1 MVTQL
6 PFSLRAY
13 RYATSAL
20 EPIAPLALRRRARRG
35 KENPEQISERL
46 GFPSRARPDGTLIWI
61 HGASVGECL
70 SVLPLIDALL
80 TKPGRSVLMT
90 SGTVASAEMMAGR
103 LPSGAFH
110 QFSPVDTPAAVA
122 RFLDHWRPDIGLF
135 VDSEIWPNI
144 LIAAEKKGTRLAIVN
159 GRMSEKSF
167 GGWQRAKSMAASLL
181 GLFDI
186 ALVQDNETAER
197 LKGLGARAIE
207 VTGSLKADSPPL
219 PADAKA
225 LEELRRAVRT
235 RPVFLATNTHP
246 GEDEIILGV
255 HDSLRRK
262 FPSLLTIIAP
272 RHAER
277 GSDIAALAAP
287 RTHVLRS
294 QAQMPDATTEIY
306 IADTMGELGAL
317 YRLAP
322 FAFIGK
328 SLGAQGGQNPLE
340 PARLGVAV
348 LAGPYT
354 DNFREAY
361 DAIFAGQGSGRVF
374 SADEL
379 QSLASLLL
387 SDPARA
393 RALGQAAEHAVLP
406 LGGALERTRLAV
418 ETMLQSHART

>member
-1 MVTQL
+1 MATQMPL
-6 PFSLRAY
+6 SLRAY
-13 RYATSAL
+13 RYATGAL
-20 EPIAPLALRRRARRG
+20 EPIAPLLLKRRMRRG
-35 KENPEQISERL
+35 KENRERLSERL
-46 GFPSRARPDGTLIWI
+46 GFASRPRPNGTLIWI
-61 HGASVGECL
+61 HGASVGESL

-90 SGTVASAEMMAGR
+90 SGTVASAEMMAER
-103 LPSGAFH
+103 LPAGAFH

-122 RFLDHWRPDIGLF
+122 RFLDYWRPDVGLF
-135 VDSEIWPNI
+135 VDSEIWPNT
-144 LIAAEKKGTRLAIVN
+144 LLGAAKRSVQLAIIN

-167 GGWQRAKSMAASLL
+167 AGWQRAKSMASSLL

-186 ALVQDNETAER
+186 ALVQDKETADR
-197 LKGLGARAIE
+197 LKALGARAVE

-219 PADAKA
+219 PADANA
-225 LEELRRAVRT
+225 LEELRRAVGP

-246 GEDEIILGV
+246 GEDAIILGV
-255 HDSLRRK
+255 HDRLRAM

-277 GSDIAALAAP
+277 GNDIVALAAP
-287 RTHVLRS
+287 RALAQRS
-294 QAQMPDATTEIY
+294 LAQMPDASTEIY
-306 IADTMGELGAL
+306 IADTMGELGLL

-322 FAFIGK
+322 FALVGK
-328 SLGAQGGQNPLE
+328 SLGSQGGQNPLE

-361 DAIFAGQGSGRVF
+361 EAIFASQGVGRVAT
-374 SADEL
+374 ADEL
-379 QSLASLLL
+379 QTLAAQLLQ
-387 SDPARA
+387 DPAQV
-393 RALGQAAEHAVLP
+393 RALGQAAEKAVQS
-406 LGGALERTRLAV
+406 LGGALEQTRRTV

>member
-1 MVTQL
+1 MATQL

-13 RYATSAL
+13 RYATGAL

-35 KENPEQISERL
+35 KENPARISERL
-46 GFPSRARPDGTLIWI
+46 GFPSRTRPDGTLIWI

-70 SVLPLIDALL
+70 AVLPLMDALL
-80 TKPGRSVLMT
+80 AKPGRAVLMT
-90 SGTVASAEMMAGR
+90 SGTVASAEMMTER
-103 LPSGAFH
+103 LPGGAFH
-110 QFSPVDTPAAVA
+110 QFSPVDTPQAVA
-122 RFLDHWRPDIGLF
+122 RFLDHWRPDAGLF

-144 LIAAEKKGTRLAIVN
+144 LIAAANRGTRLAIIN

-167 GGWQRAKSMAASLL
+167 GGWLRAKRMAASLL

-186 ALVQDNETAER
+186 ALVQDNETASR
-197 LKGLGARAIE
+197 LKSLGARAVD

-219 PADAKA
+219 PADTYA
-225 LEELRRAVRT
+225 LDMLRRAIGT

-255 HDSLRRK
+255 HDRLRRT
-262 FPSLLTIIAP
+262 FPTLLTIVAP

-277 GSDIAALAAP
+277 GRDIAALAGP
-287 RTHVLRS
+287 RTHALRS
-294 QAQMPDATTEIY
+294 QAQVPDADTEIY
-306 IADTMGELGAL
+306 IADTMGELGLL

-354 DNFREAY
+354 ENFREAY
-361 DAIFAGQGSGRVF
+361 DAIIARQGAGRVAT
-374 SADEL
+374 ADEL
-379 QSLASLLL
+379 EELALQLLN
-387 SDPARA
+387 DPARA
-393 RALGQAAEHAVLP
+393 RVLGHAAENAASQ

-418 ETMLQSHART
+418 ETMLQTHARP

>member
-1 MVTQL
+1 MTQL

-13 RYATSAL
+13 RIATSVL
-20 EPIAPLALRRRARRG
+20 EPIAPLALKRRARRG
-35 KENPEQISERL
+35 KENSERMSERL
-46 GFPSRARPDGTLIWI
+46 GHPSRVRPDGTLIWI

-80 TKPGRSVLMT
+80 AKPGRSVLVT
-90 SGTVASAEMMAGR
+90 SGTVASAEMMAER
-103 LPSGAFH
+103 LPHGAFH
-110 QFSPVDTPAAVA
+110 QFSPVDTPSAVA
-122 RFLDHWRPDIGLF
+122 RFLDHWRPDVGLF

-144 LIAAEKKGTRLAIVN
+144 LFAAAKRGTRLAIVN

-167 GGWQRAKSMAASLL
+167 GGWQRARRMAASLL

-197 LKGLGARAIE
+197 LKGLGARAVE
-207 VTGSLKADSPPL
+207 VTGSLKADSPAL
-219 PADAKA
+219 PANANA
-225 LEELRRAVRT
+225 LEGLRRAVGT
-235 RPVFLATNTHP
+235 RPIFLATNTHP
-246 GEDEIILGV
+246 GEEEIILGI
-255 HDSLRRK
+255 HDRLRET

-277 GSDIAALAAP
+277 GNDIARFAAP
-287 RTHVLRS
+287 RAHVLRS
-294 QAQMPDATTEIY
+294 KAQLPDANTEIY
-306 IADTMGELGAL
+306 IADTMGELGL
-317 YRLAP
+317 FYRLAS

-361 DAIFAGQGSGRVF
+361 DAIFAGQGSGRVH

-379 QSLASLLL
+379 RSFAALLL

-393 RALGQAAEHAVLP
+393 RALGSAAEHAVLP

-418 ETMLQSHART
+418 ETMLQSHACA

>member
-1 MVTQL
+1 MATQL
-6 PFSLRAY
+6 PLSLRAY
-13 RYATSAL
+13 RYATGAL
-20 EPIAPLALRRRARRG
+20 EPFAPLALKRRARRG
-35 KENPEQISERL
+35 KENLERLSERL
-46 GFPSRARPDGTLIWI
+46 GFPSRTRPDGTLIWI

-80 TKPGRSVLMT
+80 AKPGRSVLMT
-90 SGTVASAEMMAGR
+90 SGTVTSAEMMAAR

-122 RFLDHWRPDIGLF
+122 RFLDHWRPDVGLF

-144 LIAAEKKGTRLAIVN
+144 LIAAAKKGTRLAIVN

-167 GGWQRAKSMAASLL
+167 GGWQRAKRMAASLL

-186 ALVQDNETAER
+186 ALVQDNDTAER
-197 LKGLGARAIE
+197 LKGLGARAVE

-225 LEELRRAVRT
+225 LEELRCAIGT

-255 HDSLRRK
+255 HDHLRRK

-277 GSDIAALAAP
+277 GGDIAALAAS
-287 RTHVLRS
+287 RAHVLRS
-294 QAQMPDATTEIY
+294 QAQMPNTGTEIY
-306 IADTMGELGAL
+306 IADTMGELGLL
-317 YRLAP
+317 YRLGT

-348 LAGPYT
+348 LSGPYT

-361 DAIFAGQGSGRVF
+361 DAIFAGQGIGRVAT
-374 SADEL
+374 ADEL
-379 QSLASLLL
+379 EALAAKLLN
-387 SDPARA
+387 DPAQA

-418 ETMLQSHART
+418 ETMLQSHARA

>member
-1 MVTQL
+1 MGTQL

-20 EPIAPLALRRRARRG
+20 EPFAPLALKRRARRG
-35 KENPEQISERL
+35 KENPERISERL
-46 GFPSRARPDGTLIWI
+46 GFAARARPDGTLIWI

-90 SGTVASAEMMAGR
+90 SGTVASAEMMAAR

-122 RFLDHWRPDIGLF
+122 RFLGHWRPDIGLF
-135 VDSEIWPNI
+135 VDSEIWPNT
-144 LIAAEKKGTRLAIVN
+144 LIAAANQGTRLAIVN

-167 GGWQRAKSMAASLL
+167 AGWQHAQSMAANLL

-225 LEELRRAVRT
+225 LEELRRAIGT
-235 RPVFLATNTHP
+235 RPIFLATNTHP
-246 GEDEIILGV
+246 GEDEIIIGI
-255 HDSLRRK
+255 HDRLRRA

-277 GSDIAALAAP
+277 GGEIAALTAP
-287 RTHVLRS
+287 RPHTLRS
-294 QAQMPDATTEIY
+294 QAQMPDESTEIY
-306 IADTMGELGAL
+306 IADTMGELGL
-317 YRLAP
+317 FYRLAS

-361 DAIFAGQGSGRVF
+361 DAIFAGQGTGRVQ
-374 SADEL
+374 SAEEL
-379 QSLASLLL
+379 EALASKLLN
-387 SDPARA
+387 DPAQA
-393 RALGQAAEHAVLP
+393 RTLGQAAEHAVLP

-418 ETMLQSHART
+418 ETMLQAHART

>member
-1 MVTQL
+1 MATQL

-35 KENPEQISERL
+35 KENPDRISERL
-46 GFPSRARPDGTLIWI
+46 GFASRARPAGTLIWI

-80 TKPGRSVLMT
+80 AIPGRSVLMT
-90 SGTVASAEMMAGR
+90 SGTVTSAEMMAAR

-110 QFSPVDTPAAVA
+110 QFSPIDTPAAVA
-122 RFLDHWRPDIGLF
+122 RFLDHWRPDVGLF

-144 LIAAEKKGTRLAIVN
+144 LIAAAKRGTRLAIVN

-181 GLFDI
+181 GLFDT

-197 LKGLGARAIE
+197 LKGLGARAVE

-219 PADAKA
+219 PADTQA
-225 LEELRRAVRT
+225 LDALRRAVGT

-246 GEDEIILGV
+246 GEDEIVLGV
-255 HDSLRRK
+255 HDRLRAK
-262 FPSLLTIIAP
+262 FPSLLTVIAP

-277 GSDIAALAAP
+277 GSDIANLAAP
-287 RTHVLRS
+287 HAHALRS
-294 QAQMPDATTEIY
+294 RAQMPDAGTEIY
-306 IADTMGELGAL
+306 IADTMGELGL
-317 YRLAP
+317 FYRLAP

-340 PARLGVAV
+340 PARLGTAV

-379 QSLASLLL
+379 QSLAALLL

-418 ETMLQSHART
+418 ETMLQSHARA

>member
-1 MVTQL
+1 MSEL

-13 RYATSAL
+13 RTATAAL
-20 EPIAPLALRRRARRG
+20 EPIAPLVLKRRARRG
-35 KENPEQISERL
+35 KENLERISERL
-46 GFPSRARPDGTLIWI
+46 GFASRRRPDGTLIWI

-70 SVLPLIDALL
+70 SVVPLIEALL
-80 TKPGRSVLMT
+80 KTPGRSVLMT
-90 SGTVASAEMMAGR
+90 SGTVTSAKMMAER
-103 LPSGAFH
+103 LPPGAFH

-122 RFLDHWRPDIGLF
+122 RFLDHWQPDVGLF

-144 LIAAEKKGTRLAIVN
+144 LIAAAKKGTRLAIVN

-167 GGWQRAKSMAASLL
+167 GGWQRAKRMAASLL
-181 GLFDI
+181 GIFDVT
-186 ALVQDNETAER
+186 LVQDNDTAER
-197 LKGLGARAIE
+197 LKVLGARAVE

-219 PADAKA
+219 PANMKA
-225 LEELRRAVRT
+225 LDDLRGAIGS
-235 RPVFLATNTHP
+235 RPIFLATNTHA
-246 GEDEIILGV
+246 GEDEIVLGI
-255 HDSLRRK
+255 HDRLREK

-277 GSDIAALAAP
+277 GGDIATLALP
-287 RTHVLRS
+287 RTYAMRS
-294 QAQMPDATTEIY
+294 VAQLPDADTEIY
-306 IADTMGELGAL
+306 IADTMGELGL
-317 YRLAP
+317 FYRLAP

-328 SLGAQGGQNPLE
+328 SLGAHGGQNPLE

-379 QSLASLLL
+379 QSFATLLL
-387 SDPARA
+387 SNPARA
-393 RALGQAAEHAVLP
+393 RALGLAAEKAVLP

>member
-1 MVTQL
+1 MATQL

-20 EPIAPLALRRRARRG
+20 EPIAPLVLRRRARRG
-35 KENPEQISERL
+35 KENPERISERL
-46 GFPSRARPDGTLIWI
+46 GFASRARPDGALIWI

-90 SGTVASAEMMAGR
+90 SGTVTSAEMMARR

-110 QFSPVDTPAAVA
+110 QFSPVDTPAAVT

-144 LIAAEKKGTRLAIVN
+144 LIAAAKNGTRLAIVN

-167 GGWQRAKSMAASLL
+167 GGWQRAKRMAASLL

-197 LKGLGARAIE
+197 LKGLGARAVE

-219 PADAKA
+219 PADTQA
-225 LEELRRAVRT
+225 LEALRRAIGT
-235 RPVFLATNTHP
+235 RPIFLATNTHP

-255 HDSLRRK
+255 HDRLRGK

-277 GSDIAALAAP
+277 GGDIAALAAS
-287 RTHVLRS
+287 RTHTLRS
-294 QAQMPDATTEIY
+294 RAQIPDTGTEIY
-306 IADTMGELGAL
+306 IADTMGELGL
-317 YRLAP
+317 FYRLGS

-361 DAIFAGQGSGRVF
+361 DAIFASQGSGRVF

-379 QSLASLLL
+379 QSLAALLL
-387 SDPARA
+387 SDPLRA
-393 RALGQAAEHAVLP
+393 HALGQAAENAVLP

-418 ETMLQSHART
+418 ETMLQSHARA

>member
-1 MVTQL
+1 
-6 PFSLRAY
+6 
-13 RYATSAL
+13 
-20 EPIAPLALRRRARRG
+20 
-35 KENPEQISERL
+35 
-46 GFPSRARPDGTLIWI
+46 
-61 HGASVGECL
+61 
-70 SVLPLIDALL
+70 
-80 TKPGRSVLMT
+80 MT

-103 LPSGAFH
+103 LPAGAFH

-144 LIAAEKKGTRLAIVN
+144 LIAAAKTGTRLAIVN

-167 GGWQRAKSMAASLL
+167 GGWQRAKRMAASLL

-186 ALVQDNETAER
+186 ALAQDNETAER
-197 LKGLGARAIE
+197 LKGLGARAVE

-225 LEELRRAVRT
+225 SEELRRAIGT

-255 HDSLRRK
+255 HDRLRGK
-262 FPSLLTIIAP
+262 FHRCSRSSRRAMRSAAAILPRWRHSGRTRCAP
-272 RHAER
+272 R
-277 GSDIAALAAP
+277 
-287 RTHVLRS
+287 
-294 QAQMPDATTEIY
+294 AQMPDAGTEIY
-306 IADTMGELGAL
+306 IADTMGELGL
-317 YRLAP
+317 FYRLAP
-322 FAFIGK
+322 FAFVGK

-361 DAIFAGQGSGRVF
+361 DAIFASQGSGRVF

-379 QSLASLLL
+379 QSLAALLL

-393 RALGQAAEHAVLP
+393 RALGQAAENAVLP

-418 ETMLQSHART
+418 ETMLQSHARA

>member
-1 MVTQL
+1 MATQL

-20 EPIAPLALRRRARRG
+20 EPIAPIVLRRRAQRG
-35 KENPEQISERL
+35 KENPARIWERL
-46 GFPSRARPDGTLIWI
+46 GFASRARPDGTLIWI

-80 TKPGRSVLMT
+80 ATPGRSVLMT
-90 SGTVASAEMMAGR
+90 SGTVASAAMMAER
-103 LPSGAFH
+103 LPHGAFH

-122 RFLDHWRPDIGLF
+122 RFLGHWRPDIGLF

-144 LIAAEKKGTRLAIVN
+144 LIAAAKSGTRLAIVN

-167 GGWQRAKSMAASLL
+167 GGWLRAKRMAASLL
-181 GLFDI
+181 GLFDV
-186 ALVQDNETAER
+186 ALVQDNETAVR
-197 LKGLGARAIE
+197 LKGLGARAVE

-219 PADAKA
+219 PADAAA
-225 LEELRRAVRT
+225 LEELRRAIDT
-235 RPVFLATNTHP
+235 RPIFLATNTHP
-246 GEDEIILGV
+246 GEDAIILGV
-255 HDSLRRK
+255 HDRLRRT

-277 GSDIAALAAP
+277 GRDIANLAAP
-287 RTHVLRS
+287 RAHVLRS
-294 QAQMPDATTEIY
+294 QSRLPDAGTEIY
-306 IADTMGELGAL
+306 IADTMGELGL
-317 YRLAP
+317 FYRLGT

-328 SLGAQGGQNPLE
+328 SLGAHGGQNPLE
-340 PARLGVAV
+340 PARLGIAV

-361 DAIFAGQGSGRVF
+361 DAIFAGQGAGRVT

-379 QSLASLLL
+379 EGLAMKLL
-387 SDPARA
+387 SDPAQA
-393 RALGQAAEHAVLP
+393 RALGQSAENAVLP

-418 ETMLQSHART
+418 ETMLQFHARA

>member
-1 MVTQL
+1 MAAQL

-20 EPIAPLALRRRARRG
+20 ESIAPLALRRRARRG
-35 KENPEQISERL
+35 KENPERISERL
-46 GFPSRARPDGTLIWI
+46 GFASRARPDGTLIWI

-80 TKPGRSVLMT
+80 AKPGRSVLMT
-90 SGTVASAEMMAGR
+90 SGTVTSAEMMAGR

-144 LIAAEKKGTRLAIVN
+144 LIAAATTGTRLAIVN

-167 GGWQRAKSMAASLL
+167 GGWQRAKRMAASLL

-186 ALVQDNETAER
+186 ALVQDNQTAER
-197 LKGLGARAIE
+197 LKGLGARAVE
-207 VTGSLKADSPPL
+207 VTGTLKADSPPL
-219 PADAKA
+219 PANMQA
-225 LEELRRAVRT
+225 LEALRRAIGI

-246 GEDEIILGV
+246 GEDEIVLGV
-255 HDSLRRK
+255 HDRLREK

-277 GSDIAALAAP
+277 GGDIAALAAQ
-287 RTHVLRS
+287 RSHALRS
-294 QAQMPDATTEIY
+294 RAQMPDAGTEIY
-306 IADTMGELGAL
+306 IADTMGELGLL
-317 YRLAP
+317 YRLGT

-328 SLGAQGGQNPLE
+328 SLGAHGGQNPLE
-340 PARLGVAV
+340 PARLGAAV

-379 QSLASLLL
+379 QSLAALLL

-393 RALGQAAEHAVLP
+393 RALGQAAENAVLP

-418 ETMLQSHART
+418 ETMLQSHARA

>member
-1 MVTQL
+1 MATQL
-6 PFSLRAY
+6 PLSLRAY

-20 EPIAPLALRRRARRG
+20 EPIASLALKRRARRG
-35 KENPEQISERL
+35 KENPERISERL
-46 GFPSRARPDGTLIWI
+46 GFASRARPDGTLIWI

-103 LPSGAFH
+103 LPPGAFH

-122 RFLDHWRPDIGLF
+122 RFLGHWRPDIGLF

-144 LIAAEKKGTRLAIVN
+144 LIAAAKAGTRLAIVN

-167 GGWQRAKSMAASLL
+167 GGWQRAKRMAASLL

-197 LKGLGARAIE
+197 LKGLGARAVEI
-207 VTGSLKADSPPL
+207 TGTLKADSPPL

-225 LEELRRAVRT
+225 LEDLRRAVGT
-235 RPVFLATNTHP
+235 RPIFLATNTHP
-246 GEDEIILGV
+246 GEDEIILGI
-255 HDSLRRK
+255 HDGSRRT

-277 GSDIAALAAP
+277 GGDIAALAAS
-287 RTHVLRS
+287 RAHALRS
-294 QAQMPDATTEIY
+294 QAQMPGAATEIY
-306 IADTMGELGAL
+306 IADTMGELGL
-317 YRLAP
+317 FYRLAP

-361 DAIFAGQGSGRVF
+361 DAIFASQGVGRVS

-379 QSLASLLL
+379 EALAAKLLG
-387 SDPARA
+387 DPAQA

-418 ETMLQSHART
+418 ETMVQSHARA

>member
-1 MVTQL
+1 MATQL

-13 RYATSAL
+13 RFATSAL
-20 EPIAPLALRRRARRG
+20 EPVAPLALRRRARRG
-35 KENPEQISERL
+35 KENPERISERL
-46 GFPSRARPDGTLIWI
+46 GFASRARPDGALVWI

-90 SGTVASAEMMAGR
+90 SGTVTSAEMMAGR
-103 LPSGAFH
+103 LPPGAFH
-110 QFSPVDTPAAVA
+110 QFSPVDTPAAVT
-122 RFLDHWRPDIGLF
+122 RFLGHWRPDIGLF

-144 LIAAEKKGTRLAIVN
+144 LIAAAKKGTRLAIVN

-167 GGWQRAKSMAASLL
+167 GGWQRAKRMAASLL

-197 LKGLGARAIE
+197 LKSLGARAVE
-207 VTGSLKADSPPL
+207 VTGTLKADSPPL
-219 PADAKA
+219 PADARA
-225 LEELRRAVRT
+225 LDALRRAVAA
-235 RPVFLATNTHP
+235 RPIFLATNTHP

-255 HDSLRRK
+255 HDRLRRV

-277 GSDIAALAAP
+277 GDDIAALAAS
-287 RTHVLRS
+287 RAHALRS
-294 QAQMPDATTEIY
+294 RAQMPDAATEIY
-306 IADTMGELGAL
+306 IADTMGELGL
-317 YRLAP
+317 FYRLGN

-379 QSLASLLL
+379 QSLAALLL
-387 SDPARA
+387 SDPVRA